1 MEGKIVFV
9 EKVSLNKEV
18 LVLKFIMVIFSYIH
32 LLSSQQTGKF
42 LKR

>member
-1 MEGKIVFV
+1 MEGEIVFV
-9 EKVSLNKEV
+9 EKVLLNEEV
-18 LVLKFIMVIFSYIH
+18 LVLKIIMVVFSYIH